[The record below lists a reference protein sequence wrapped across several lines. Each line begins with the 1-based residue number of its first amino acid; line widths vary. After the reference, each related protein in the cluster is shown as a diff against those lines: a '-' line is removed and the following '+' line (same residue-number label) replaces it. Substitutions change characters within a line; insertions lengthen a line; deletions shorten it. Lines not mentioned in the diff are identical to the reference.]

1 MSRTFAFHLGLF
13 LFRRHASRLAW
24 LFPIPPSPASP
35 ALPLFAFASL
45 LFNNSLVRQSPWD
58 LAFSCRVSP
67 SPPSFT
73 SISTSSSPS
82 VFCPPPPLHNHPPHP
97 SHPSGRRSLLWSPVA
112 ARPARLT
119 CRPPLHSLAAPRL
132 LPRLQPTLDPASPP
146 GACLDLLHFLCLGGV
161 ASNDVAD

>member
-1 MSRTFAFHLGLF
+1 MGPGFFLPRFPVTPFVHQHQHLILSLGL
-13 LFRRHASRLAW
+13 L
-24 LFPIPPSPASP
+24 
-35 ALPLFAFASL
+35 
-45 LFNNSLVRQSPWD
+45 
-58 LAFSCRVSP
+58 
-67 SPPSFT
+67 
-73 SISTSSSPS
+73 
-82 VFCPPPPLHNHPPHP
+82 PPPPLHNHPPHP